1 MINSHLLYRLSYR
14 GTSFF
19 QPWTLPVLLDS
30 RLRGAPFYGCAR
42 ACQPSDPKVFFFFH
56 ERQNGPSTACG
67 SALAP
72 TGRHEKSPAEAGFP
86 CPPRRGQAKTISSPS
101 TFAEILAPGANLPA
115 RISCASGF
123 SIQRWMAR
131 FSGRAP

>member
-42 ACQPSDPKVFFFFH
+42 ACQPSDPKVFFFPRATKRPFH
-56 ERQNGPSTACG
+56 CMRQRSRAYRTPM
-67 SALAP
+67 
-72 TGRHEKSPAEAGFP
+72 KSPPKRGFP

>member
-1 MINSHLLYRLSYR
+1 AIAERLSSNPGRFRCCWIRVSEARHFTDAR
-14 GTSFF
+14 GHVNPLI
-19 QPWTLPVLLDS
+19 Q
-30 RLRGAPFYGCAR
+30 
-42 ACQPSDPKVFFFFH
+42 KVFLLFPRATKRPFH
-56 ERQNGPSTACG
+56 CMRQRSRAYRTPMKKPRRSGA
-67 SALAP
+67 
-72 TGRHEKSPAEAGFP
+72 FP
-86 CPPRRGQAKTISSPS
+86 VRPRRGQAKTISSPS